1 MIKSLKSLLILGGV
15 MLVGSL
21 LDYLMK
27 YPDRLIAQILPN
39 SVARLS
45 AEHFKGLGMTF
56 LASLFAWAAAVGVGY
71 SLGMLSACAVVD
83 KKTWPPLR
91 RLGRAV
97 DRFYEVIWVVPFVLT
112 ISLAFAIGMRMHTD
126 DGLPREIVGVTLIA
140 VCGIVLGGFQV
151 YRSIYHAVND
161 AKDEDR
167 YLVLSL
173 YSLFGQRTGARFWYP
188 LCNAWVRARRL
199 RDCEIRQFREA
210 IITSFFLSLVAV
222 MILEMVT
229 PSVYEWLL
237 PQSGIAHKWLGGAG
251 RQILEAQQNYSY
263 EKIAGVIW
271 IVIGF
276 TWTVGYLVHAVT
288 DRLWL
293 KYYGGRP

>member
-1 MIKSLKSLLILGGV
+1 MLKSLKSLLFLGGV
-15 MLVGSL
+15 MLVASFVDFL
-21 LDYLMK
+21 LK
-27 YPDRLIAQILPN
+27 YPDSFIAQILPN

-45 AEHFKGLGMTF
+45 IEHFKGLGMTF

-71 SLGMLSACAVVD
+71 LMGMLSACAVVD
-83 KKTWPPLR
+83 KRTWPPLR
-91 RLGRAV
+91 KLGRAV
-97 DRFYEVIWVVPFVLT
+97 DRFYEVVWVVPFVLT

-126 DGLPREIVGVTLIA
+126 DGLPRAVVCLVLIA

-173 YSLFGQRTGARFWYP
+173 YSTYGQRSGAMPWHT
-188 LCNAWVRARRL
+188 LLNAWTRARRL

-210 IITSFFLSLVAV
+210 ITTSLFLSLVAV

-271 IVIGF
+271 VVIAF
-276 TWTVGYLVHAVT
+276 TWAVGYLVHAVT
-288 DRLWL
+288 DSLWI
-293 KYYGGRP
+293 KYYGGKS